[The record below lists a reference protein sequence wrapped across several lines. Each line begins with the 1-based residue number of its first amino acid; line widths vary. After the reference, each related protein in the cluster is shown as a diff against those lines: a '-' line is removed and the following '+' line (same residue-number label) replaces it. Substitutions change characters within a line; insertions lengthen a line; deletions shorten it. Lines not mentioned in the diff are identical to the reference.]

1 MKLEDLIQ
9 KLQGDNETLENNL
22 NLEVQ
27 KSQDLRKELSQQEF
41 LNQVKLDGDCSLP
54 DLSRHNASKLDLE
67 KGKMHVQYSLAV
79 PKIGKQ
85 VENVTSFVQSEL
97 QKIGQA
103 VSILEEKIE
112 SCSVKTG
119 CLDALNKSLLE
130 KRNSLEESVRSK
142 DKLIETLKEDFS
154 IMEGKSMN
162 REMLIQSEMPMC
174 VKKEQLEEVSVQML
188 QDKLRIVEENGKKN
202 TIRIGKCEEILSM
215 MKVSGV
221 SAEFLKLTA
230 HKEDF
235 FHELMMSNQK
245 SEVLIIELEKKIK
258 TLTNENDEFRQNIL
272 SLGEKMNQFQRK
284 INDSNL
290 SSRSKLLNVCNWL

>member
-1 MKLEDLIQ
+1 
-9 KLQGDNETLENNL
+9 
-22 NLEVQ
+22 
-27 KSQDLRKELSQQEF
+27 
-41 LNQVKLDGDCSLP
+41 
-54 DLSRHNASKLDLE
+54 
-67 KGKMHVQYSLAV
+67 
-79 PKIGKQ
+79 
-85 VENVTSFVQSEL
+85 
-97 QKIGQA
+97 
-103 VSILEEKIE
+103 
-112 SCSVKTG
+112 
-119 CLDALNKSLLE
+119 
-130 KRNSLEESVRSK
+130 
-142 DKLIETLKEDFS
+142 
-154 IMEGKSMN
+154 
-162 REMLIQSEMPMC
+162 
-174 VKKEQLEEVSVQML
+174 
-188 QDKLRIVEENGKKN
+188 VEENGKKN

-258 TLTNENDEFRQNIL
+258 TLTNENEEFRQNIL